1 MCKFC
6 PSHSTADYRV
16 TWLVHHPLSQQL
28 TSAYGARI
36 FHVGWNASKSYF
48 ALDTFQRLVCQN
60 CCIPWK
66 YLSVSL
72 ATFQFIWFLM
82 MANSL
87 VLLWNDIFQTACQ
100 GNVEAWNAPPTQNH
114 LELANVVL
122 HFCWCSQWCVGWVLR
137 WSLPIC
143 GRLSQGSVHSCSHM
157 LYRCWV
163 WATLKLNRH
172 STIPMHV

>member
-1 MCKFC
+1 MAPTRQFKSLNLCVCVCVSAKLLAMRFHLNPKSQYGIRVMCKFC

-48 ALDTFQRLVCQN
+48 ALHTFQRLVCQN

-87 VLLWNDIFQTACQ
+87 VLLWDEIFSNPVPRQ
-100 GNVEAWNAPPTQNH
+100 
-114 LELANVVL
+114 
-122 HFCWCSQWCVGWVLR
+122 CWSMKCSAHT
-137 WSLPIC
+137 
-143 GRLSQGSVHSCSHM
+143 RLSGTC
-157 LYRCWV
+157 
-163 WATLKLNRH
+163 
-172 STIPMHV
+172 